1 MTLLHFPSGS
11 TAGNTGLLK
20 WADMAVVPPSGQP
33 GRAKIRPLSLWLPH
47 NSNRLFIEQRRQVGR
62 KAGGWVGVWGSQAAN
77 IDKERGRDTVTHSR
91 GTCTDRNIWV
101 IVSHSGQTLSRKR
114 DGWQRFSSHILSV
127 SEMWV
132 LVWSPSVPVFAHA
145 QRWFLCMT
153 QNSLKL
159 PAYVVSLLHDST
171 VKYRQETSRKQ
182 LDGAKGCWL
191 VSCGSQ
197 TCACGFL

>member
-20 WADMAVVPPSGQP
+20 WSDMAVVPPSGQP

-62 KAGGWVGVWGSQAAN
+62 KVGGWVGVWGSQAAN

-101 IVSHSGQTLSRKR
+101 IISHSGQTLSRKR
-114 DGWQRFSSHILSV
+114 DGWQRFSSRILCFRDVGACVISLCASV
-127 SEMWV
+127 RTCTTM
-132 LVWSPSVPVFAHA
+132 
-145 QRWFLCMT
+145 
-153 QNSLKL
+153 
-159 PAYVVSLLHDST
+159 VSLHDSEQPEAPSLCCLI
-171 VKYRQETSRKQ
+171 VAWQHSEIQARNI
-182 LDGAKGCWL
+182 
-191 VSCGSQ
+191 
-197 TCACGFL
+197 